1 MEVSVTHGCSL
12 KLINRSHGG
21 NGEYKKKR
29 MNNLRTVAVF
39 FIVGALNLHLQ
50 AYADES
56 GIVLE
61 AGQVTVRY
69 QPRRFGMRI
78 DLDGMPFSRHSE
90 LVVTTPPW
98 TPHFYVGPTAEAV
111 AAANVEETA
120 TGITLT
126 VIHKGQ
132 DAFVGTETL
141 RLARNGLTLRHTFKG
156 EFMRDGEALIQ
167 WRMAALDATLLM
179 GRSFEATGRD
189 GEAATGIL
197 PVAPQPAES
206 YAARMAHGFSSFSV
220 DSRLGKVEILV
231 RSQRA
236 LTVRDYRASKWAVP
250 GDAYFWFGD
259 WGSRITRENP
269 TEYEVIYQFPK
280 PSERAQVEREMALT
294 AEVEPLEEAQTTRR
308 ARKPVVMPNPK
319 RADWQPDELR
329 IDAGSAPLIEGS
341 VSATVNARLTDLFGP
356 RQVAT
361 EDADSSVKMSI
372 QTVAAES
379 VHGIEGYKLTIDD
392 AGIRIEAAGER
403 GQLHAARTLKQVAR
417 RTRDGGWAVRKG
429 HVEDWPDL
437 AFRGV
442 HFFTGGKGPDIQ
454 IELIHKL
461 LGALKMNHLVL
472 EAEYIQWDNHPEL
485 HHPSYGMPKEDV
497 RMILSA
503 CRDEAIEVTPLIN
516 TLGHCQWMFE
526 TGHHL
531 DICEDPV
538 AKWAYCVTNPKS
550 YELVFSIFAET
561 LELFQPKYLHI
572 GHDEFA
578 DRGRVPFRESSK
590 PYTIEQLLMMDTL
603 KLHAWLK
610 ERNVG
615 TMMWGDMLLAKG
627 EAPDA
632 CNAESKASALALRE
646 ELPDDV
652 VITDWHYA
660 NVDAERFI
668 SLKTFKEEGH
678 PVVAAT
684 WNRPTNIV
692 NFAHAASDAGALG
705 LLQTTWA
712 GYSLDAD
719 SFAKEMHQYGAYVLA
734 AEAAW
739 NAANP
744 PAAEMA
750 VPSWRFLDLME
761 LSALRPGHAKG
772 WSLDLA
778 RACNYSRSASNAR
791 GWFGY
796 GQAFDLSMLPAG
808 RQNFE
813 GVTFDIRGGALAN
826 VLALHGK
833 LAADLHLPTSVT
845 IKTKAAPATSLVI
858 LQTTN
863 FAAASRTKIAT
874 YQLQFAD
881 GSRESID
888 LIYGENV
895 LSFNDLSMAPNA
907 PVVWHGRTGSGDLVA
922 ARALVWNLK
931 NSTAKIESIAFQS
944 AGAGPSPVILAV
956 TALCE

>member
-1 MEVSVTHGCSL
+1 
-12 KLINRSHGG
+12 
-21 NGEYKKKR
+21 
-29 MNNLRTVAVF
+29 MNNKRTVAAF
-39 FIVGALNLHLQ
+39 FIVSSLGVHQKAL
-50 AYADES
+50 ADES

-78 DLDGMPFSRHSE
+78 DLGGMPFSRHSE

-98 TPHFYVGPTAEAV
+98 TPHFYVGPTADAV
-111 AAANVEETA
+111 AAAQVSEESTE
-120 TGITLT
+120 TTLT
-126 VIHKGQ
+126 VVHKGQ
-132 DAFVGTETL
+132 DAFVGME
-141 RLARNGLTLRHTFKG
+141 RLHLAKDGLTLRHTFKG

-179 GRSFEATGRD
+179 GRPFEATAQD
-189 GEAATGIL
+189 GESAKAIL
-197 PVAPQPAES
+197 PVVPQPAES
-206 YAARMAHGFSSFSV
+206 DVARMAHGFASFSV
-220 DSRLGKVEILV
+220 DSRLGKVNILV

-236 LTVRDYRASKWAVP
+236 LTVRDYRASQWAVP

-259 WGSRITRENP
+259 RGSRITRENSA
-269 TEYEVIYQFPK
+269 EYEVIYQFPK
-280 PSERAQVEREMALT
+280 PSMRAQLERPVTLT
-294 AEVEPLEEAQTTRR
+294 ADAKPLEVAQTTKRDD
-308 ARKPVVMPNPK
+308 KPVIMPTPK
-319 RADWQPDELR
+319 RADWQADELC
-329 IDAGSAPLIEGS
+329 IDAGGAPCIEGS
-341 VSATVNARLTDLFGP
+341 TSGQVIDCLGEIFGL
-356 RQVAT
+356 RQVAPK
-361 EDADSSVKMSI
+361 DANASVKISI
-372 QTVAAES
+372 RSVAADT
-379 VHGIEGYKLTIDD
+379 VRGAEGYKLTIDD
-392 AGIRIEAAGER
+392 SGIRIEAAEER
-403 GQLHAARTLKQVAR
+403 GQLHAARTLKQVTR

-429 HVEDWPDL
+429 SVEDWPDL

-472 EAEYIQWDNHPEL
+472 EAEYIEWDNHPEL
-485 HHPSYGMPKEDV
+485 HHPSYGMPKADV
-497 RMILSA
+497 RRILSA

-550 YELVFSIFAET
+550 YELVFSIFGET

-578 DRGRVPFRESSK
+578 DRGRAPFRESSK

-615 TMMWGDMLLAKG
+615 TMMWGDMLLARG

-660 NVDAERFI
+660 NVDAERFT
-668 SLKTFKEEGH
+668 SLQTFKDEGH
-678 PVVAAT
+678 PVVAST

-719 SFAKEMHQYGAYVLA
+719 SFKKEMHQYGAYVLA
-734 AEAAW
+734 AEVAW

-750 VPSWRFLDLME
+750 VPSWRFLDLMG

-772 WSLDLA
+772 WSLDLS
-778 RACNYSRSASNAR
+778 RACNYSRSASNAM

-796 GQAFDLSMLPAG
+796 GRDFDLSMLPSG
-808 RQNFE
+808 RQSFDGITFE
-813 GVTFDIRGGALAN
+813 LRGGDLAN

-833 LAADLHLPTSVT
+833 LAADLHLPTSMT
-845 IKTKAAPATSLVI
+845 IKTEAAAAMSLVI

-863 FAAASRTKIAT
+863 FAAAPGTKIAT
-874 YQLQFAD
+874 YQVQFAD
-881 GSRESID
+881 RSRESLD
-888 LIYGENV
+888 LNYGENV

-907 PVVWHGRTGSGDLVA
+907 PVVWHARTGTGDLVA
-922 ARALVWNLK
+922 VRALVWNLK
-931 NSTAKIESIAFQS
+931 NSDARIESIMFQS
-944 AGAGPSPVILAV
+944 AGAGPSPVILAM